1 MASKLFD
8 WQEDR
13 ARLSACGEIVH
24 LRTKER
30 VQVVDVSELVSE
42 RVRRSGVGH
51 GVVSVQVLQPAAAV
65 LVDEDPNAGALAF
78 RASPRETSLT
88 LNVTEGRLVLGEGLR
103 VLLVDRDGP
112 RTCRV
117 SVVVLG
123 APRNDSPMPEDSC
136 PSR

>member
-8 WQEDR
+8 WREDR
-13 ARLSACGEIVH
+13 ARLCACGEVVH

-30 VQVVDVSELVSE
+30 VQVVDVSELVAE

-51 GVVSVQVLQPAAAV
+51 GVASVQVLHAAAAI
-65 LVDEDPNAGALAF
+65 LVDESEALVLDELPPSGA
-78 RASPRETSLT
+78 SLT
-88 LNVTEGRLVLGEGLR
+88 LNVTEGRLVLGEGQR
-103 VLLVDRDGP
+103 IFLVDLEGP
-112 RTCRV
+112 RSCGV

-123 APRNDSPMPEDSC
+123 APRGDSRVSEDAC